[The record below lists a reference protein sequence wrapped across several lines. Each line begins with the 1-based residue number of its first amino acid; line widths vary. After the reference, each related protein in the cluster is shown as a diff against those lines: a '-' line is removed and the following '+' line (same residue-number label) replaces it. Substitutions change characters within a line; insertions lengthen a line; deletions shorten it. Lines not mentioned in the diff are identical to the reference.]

1 MNKEKIGGRNV
12 LTIGCECDPPRGG
25 VAQVL
30 YTYKNEVYERFRFV
44 ANSGEGG
51 KIKKLW
57 QAVRGYFQTA
67 FILLTDNRIK
77 IVHIHT
83 ASYVSFRRSSY
94 FVKLAKALGKKV
106 VLHIHGGGFKEYYQT
121 NPDWILNILSRADCN
136 IALTDFWKQFFQDE
150 LKLPYVVTVYNIIP
164 YPTIL
169 GVEHDNKV
177 HLLFLGAINENKGIY
192 DLLDVLNRNKEE
204 WKDRLFLHVGGNQEI
219 ERLLSYIK
227 ANHLENMVSYEGWV
241 EGEKK
246 LHLLNLMDA
255 FILPSYIEGLPIS
268 ILESLSYGKPVI
280 TTPVGGI
287 PEVVNSEN
295 GFMFEPG
302 DKDAL
307 SELLSSIIRNPTILQ
322 EKGKKASMSVD
333 FNYPHSIS
341 STLSKVYNSLL

>member
-1 MNKEKIGGRNV
+1 MKKIAGDRV
-12 LTIGCECDPPRGG
+12 LSIGCEFDPPRGG

-30 YTYKNEVYERFRFV
+30 YAYKNEVYENFRFV
-44 ANSGEGG
+44 ANSGEDR

-67 FILLTDNRIK
+67 FILLTDSRIK

-106 VLHIHGGGFKEYYQT
+106 VIHIHGGGFKEYYQT
-121 NPDWILNILSRADCN
+121 NPDWILNILSKADCI

-150 LKLPYVVTVYNIIP
+150 LKLPYVVTVNNIIP
-164 YPTIL
+164 YPTIQK
-169 GVEHDNKV
+169 VEHDNRV
-177 HLLFLGAINENKGIY
+177 HLLFLGAINEDKGIY
-192 DLLDVLNRNKEE
+192 DLLYVINKNKEE
-204 WKDRLFLHVGGNQEI
+204 WKNRLFLHIGGNQEI
-219 ERLLSYIK
+219 ERLLNYIK
-227 ANHLENMVSYEGWV
+227 VNHLENLVSYEGWV
-241 EGEKK
+241 DSEKK
-246 LHLLNLMDA
+246 LQLLNLMDA
-255 FILPSYIEGLPIS
+255 FILPSYVEGLPIS
-268 ILESLSYGKPVI
+268 ILESLSYGKPVV

-287 PEVVNSEN
+287 PEVVNNEN

-333 FNYPHSIS
+333 FNYPNSIS